1 MELLRPKERVTKTI
15 TGSIL
20 ALEVNH
26 SFTCINYKNRIY
38 NEADSLI
45 LKCRS
50 CKLSMR
56 RQNASCNVTGNIII
70 MGEDGEN
77 AGKFY
82 CLSTVFNSLFLS
94 LSNTPGY
101 SIEEKDISK
110 LSSDMVEETLLVIEK
125 LSFVVSMEDRC
136 CVSIS
141 L

>member
-1 MELLRPKERVTKTI
+1 
-15 TGSIL
+15 
-20 ALEVNH
+20 
-26 SFTCINYKNRIY
+26 
-38 NEADSLI
+38 
-45 LKCRS
+45 
-50 CKLSMR
+50 
-56 RQNASCNVTGNIII
+56 